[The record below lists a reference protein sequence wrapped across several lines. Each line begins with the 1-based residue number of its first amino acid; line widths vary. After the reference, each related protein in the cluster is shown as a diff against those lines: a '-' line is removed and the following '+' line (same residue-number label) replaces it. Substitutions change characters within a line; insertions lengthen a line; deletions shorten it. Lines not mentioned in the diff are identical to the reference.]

1 MPASIEQVIIRQA
14 RQSDLPALEWEGE
27 FIHFRRLYYDV
38 FQQTQRGEAL
48 MWLAELAGIGLVGQL
63 FVQLDSQRR
72 EMADGRTR
80 AYMHAFRVRP
90 QYRAKGIG
98 SLLLLN
104 AEADLEKRGYR
115 FICLNVG
122 RENQGA
128 RRLYERYGYRVVAA
142 EPGDWSYLD
151 HHGVRQL
158 VHEPAWRMEKD
169 LRNKQETQ

>member
-48 MWLAELAGIGLVGQL
+48 MWLAELAGIGLV
-63 FVQLDSQRR
+63 
-72 EMADGRTR
+72 RTR